1 MSLQKKPSLS
11 LNFLM
16 NIILTMSSLIFPLIT
31 FPYISRVL
39 LAEGNGKVQLATSVI
54 SYFLMIAQL
63 GIPTYGIRVCAVAR
77 DDKVKLTRTVHEL
90 VVIQMV
96 TMLLS
101 YLLFFPC
108 LNLIP
113 KIHAERSLYLVT
125 SSLILLNSI
134 GMEWLF
140 KAMEQYTYITTR
152 SLVFKLLS
160 IIAMFL
166 LVHSKEDYVLYAG
179 INVLASAGSYVMNLT
194 QLPKYIDLKP
204 VGGYQYRQHFK
215 PVLILF
221 AYVCATT
228 IYTNLDSVMLGFML
242 TDADVGYYGV
252 AVKIKNILVSVVT
265 ALGAV
270 MLPRVSY
277 YYEQGLLEK
286 FWDMAAKAF
295 RVVLMMAVPL
305 AVYFMIF
312 AKHGIFFLSGESYAP
327 SIIPMVVI
335 MPTLICIGLTS
346 VTGVQILIPSKREHV
361 VLYASIAG
369 AVVDLILNALL
380 IPSLRS
386 TGAAIGTLVAEIT
399 VLVIQVAVLRKNLFP
414 LRKSMGIGVICIASV
429 VSGLASFW
437 VVFLHA
443 SDFVV
448 LAVSTT
454 VFFGVYLLIL
464 HFCKEPFLMQA
475 EEKLFAHLKSR
486 EKRGKNK
493 T

>member
-1 MSLQKKPSLS
+1 MSIQKKPSLS

-54 SYFLMIAQL
+54 SYFLLIAQL
-63 GIPTYGIRVCAVAR
+63 GIPTYGIRVCAAVR
-77 DDKVKLTRTVHEL
+77 DDKTKLTQTVHEL
-90 VVIQMV
+90 IVIQMA

-101 YLLFFPC
+101 YLLFFLC
-108 LNLIP
+108 LYFIP
-113 KIHAERSLYLVT
+113 KMRAERSLYLVT
-125 SSLILLNSI
+125 SSLILLHSI

-152 SLVFKLLS
+152 SLIFKLLS

-166 LVHSKEDYVLYAG
+166 MVHSKDDYVLYAG

-194 QLPKYIDLKP
+194 QLPKYIYLKP

-215 PVLILF
+215 PVLSLF

-277 YYEQGLLEK
+277 YYEQGLMDK
-286 FWDMAAKAF
+286 FWNMAGKAF

-305 AVYFMIF
+305 TVYFMIF
-312 AKHGIFFLSGESYAP
+312 AKYGIFFLSGEPFAP
-327 SIIPMVVI
+327 SIMPMVVI

-346 VTGVQILIPSKREHV
+346 VTGVQILIPSKREHI

-380 IPSLRS
+380 IPSMRS
-386 TGAAIGTLVAEIT
+386 TGVAIGTLVAEFT
-399 VLVIQVAVLRKNLFP
+399 VLVIHVAVLRKDLYP
-414 LRKSMGIGVICIASV
+414 LRKSMGIGVICVAAA
-429 VSGLASFW
+429 VSALASFGFR
-437 VVFLHA
+437 FLQA
-443 SDFVV
+443 PYFVV
-448 LAVSTT
+448 LAMSAT
-454 VFFGVYLLIL
+454 VFFGVYVLVL
-464 HFCKEPFLMQA
+464 HFCKDPFVMLG
-475 EEKLFAHLKSR
+475 EEKLLAILKSR
-486 EKRGKNK
+486 RAHGKP
-493 T
+493 

>member
-1 MSLQKKPSLS
+1 MSIQKEPSLS

-16 NIILTMSSLIFPLIT
+16 NIILTMSSLIFPLVT

-39 LAEGNGKVQLATSVI
+39 LADGNGKVQLATSVI
-54 SYFLMIAQL
+54 SYFLLIAQL
-63 GIPTYGIRVCAVAR
+63 GIPTYGIRVCAAVR
-77 DDKVKLTRTVHEL
+77 DDKMKLTRTVHEL
-90 VVIQMV
+90 IAIQMA

-101 YLLFFPC
+101 YLLFFLC
-108 LNLIP
+108 LNFIP
-113 KIHAERSLYLVT
+113 RMQAERSLYLVT
-125 SSLILLNSI
+125 SFMILLNSI

-152 SLVFKLLS
+152 SLIFKVIS
-160 IIAMFL
+160 IAAMFL
-166 LVHSKEDYVLYAG
+166 MVHSKDDYVIYAG
-179 INVLASAGSYVMNLT
+179 INVLASAGSNIMNLT
-194 QLPKYIDLKP
+194 QLPQYIYLKP

-215 PVLILF
+215 PVLVLF

-252 AVKIKNILVSVVT
+252 AVKIKNILVSIVT

-277 YYEQGLLEK
+277 YYEQGVMDK
-286 FWDMAAKAF
+286 FWDMAGKTF

-305 AVYFMIF
+305 AVYFMFF
-312 AKHGIFFLSGESYAP
+312 ARYGVFFLSGESYSP

-346 VTGVQILIPSKREHV
+346 VTGVQILIPSKREHI

-386 TGAAIGTLVAEIT
+386 TGAAIGTLVAEFT
-399 VLVIQVAVLRKNLFP
+399 VLVIQVAVLRKDLFP
-414 LRKSMGIGVICIASV
+414 LRKSMGIGVICGATA
-429 VSGLASFW
+429 VSALASYGIR
-437 VVFLHA
+437 FLQA
-443 SDFVV
+443 SNFVV
-448 LAVSTT
+448 LAVSAI
-454 VFFGVYLLIL
+454 VFFGVYVLVL
-464 HFCKEPFLMQA
+464 HFCKDPFVMLG
-475 EEKLFAHLKSR
+475 EEKLLAILKSR
-486 EKRGKNK
+486 RAHGNP
-493 T
+493 